1 MKKLLTISLCIASLF
16 AGPDIHTL
24 IDYDAQDNYEAQKQE
39 FNQIITSKPI
49 LKSKILRPIVPIP
62 IPVVASNKNCYN
74 NGVDIL
80 GGLNFTQ
87 NKSYLKD
94 APIAGIRL
102 NKCVTNDT
110 FIQVGYDR
118 LFNSEYKESDDNSK
132 ESRYTKVDVKSGT
145 HNINETNID
154 RFYLNG
160 LYEFNNQNNLF
171 PYILAGLG
179 YERIHNEKFNE
190 ESGGFF
196 NVGTGLKYK
205 LTPNVNLITQA
216 TAIRKFKNNNI
227 DFMAALG
234 LGMVFGSIGAQN
246 YTPVA
251 TQNRYQEPY
260 VEHELVTIT
269 HEKPIVMPTNFI
281 EEPIDTRVS
290 YKEEPTTNEEK
301 YYIQIA
307 ALFKNDLYEN
317 NSHYLNKLDSNNLP
331 YEVKHT
337 DIRGKSVQLLLVGP
351 YDSDLDAR
359 KDLSK
364 AKRVEK
370 GAFIKKI

>member
-1 MKKLLTISLCIASLF
+1 MKKILITTLCATSLF
-16 AGPDIHTL
+16 AGPDIKTL

-39 FNQIITSKPI
+39 IQQIITTQPI
-49 LKSKILRPIVPIP
+49 IQRPIVPVST
-62 IPVVASNKNCYN
+62 PVVASNSGCCSNS
-74 NGVDIL
+74 VDIL

-87 NKSYLKD
+87 DKSYLKN
-94 APIAGIRL
+94 APITGIRL
-102 NKCVTNDT
+102 NKCVTDNT

-132 ESRYTKVDVKSGT
+132 KSRYKKVDIKSDK
-145 HNINETNID
+145 NYFEETDID

-160 LYEFNNQNNLF
+160 FYEFNNQNTLF
-171 PYILAGLG
+171 PYLLAGLG

-196 NVGTGLKYK
+196 NAGAGVKYK
-205 LTPNVNLITQA
+205 LTQNVNLITQA
-216 TAIRKFKNNNI
+216 TAVRKFKNNNI

-234 LGMVFGSIGAQN
+234 LGIALGSTGAQN
-246 YTPVA
+246 YTPVV
-251 TQNRYQEPY
+251 TQNRYQESN
-260 VEHELVTIT
+260 VEHELVTLI
-269 HEKPIVMPTNFI
+269 HEEPIVMPISYI
-281 EEPIDTRVS
+281 EEDPIDARVS
-290 YKEEPTTNEEK
+290 YEDEPITNEKK

-317 NSHYLNKLDSNNLP
+317 NSHYLSKLDTNNLP
-331 YEVKHT
+331 YEVKQT

-351 YDSDLDAR
+351 YDSNLAAREDLI
-359 KDLSK
+359 K